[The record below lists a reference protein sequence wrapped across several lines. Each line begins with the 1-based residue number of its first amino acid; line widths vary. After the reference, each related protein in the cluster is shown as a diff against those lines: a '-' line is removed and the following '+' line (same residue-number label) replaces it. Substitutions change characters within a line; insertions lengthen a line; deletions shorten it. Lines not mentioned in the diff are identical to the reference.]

1 MQKVATYVLTAI
13 VPLIIIL
20 GVFNFLIFLNDS
32 EVIDYVL
39 TGKTIENTSLTEDE
53 LTHLEDVK
61 SLVQI
66 EKIILYALLTLA
78 ILLFFILKKKV
89 FNPMY
94 YGGIITVGAILIL
107 FLLVIFSFDFAFTI
121 FHKTLFRNDLWLL
134 PTGSKLLELF
144 PKEYFVNFAK
154 KLGLYSTI
162 ISLLLIIIG
171 RFKR

>member
-154 KLGLYSTI
+154 KLGLYSII